1 MSDVPP
7 ALPDVSSEAQAL
19 MTACEGAMAIISCIN
34 TESDAHDSAN
44 ATFEEAASQLEELGY
59 SHEISSDGVL
69 FSRGPVAEE
78 YPPSATY

>member
-1 MSDVPP
+1 
-7 ALPDVSSEAQAL
+7 
-19 MTACEGAMAIISCIN
+19 MTITNCTN

-69 FSRGPVAEE
+69 FSRESVVVDCG
-78 YPPSATY
+78 PSARTAAAAFLERARWTGGRSSGHWIR